1 MAKNLKKK
9 RWKWKLYMS
18 KNFTHKETLLII
30 NQFKAKFQMFIL
42 GFIKMEKD

>member
-1 MAKNLKKK
+1 MAKSLKKK

-18 KNFTHKETLLII
+18 KNFMRKETLLII
-30 NQFKAKFQMFIL
+30 SRSKAKFQMFIL